1 MKTSLHNFDLEL
13 IKASIPTECQ
23 SHSNSL
29 TPVVKMAED
38 FSLYCDYKS
47 SSGAV
52 GGFLSPH
59 IVPTFTQL
67 GYSTASNTEDL
78 SGQSMAG
85 AGGIVPPSIGITE
98 QISGVCIF
106 AVFGGGPTFA
116 VMNRSLV
123 FFAREEGQ

>member
-1 MKTSLHNFDLEL
+1 MVET
-13 IKASIPTECQ
+13 
-23 SHSNSL
+23 
-29 TPVVKMAED
+29 AEG

-52 GGFLSPH
+52 GVFYRPTLCLHSLSWATS
-59 IVPTFTQL
+59 V
-67 GYSTASNTEDL
+67 ANNTEEL

-123 FFAREEGQ
+123 FFVGVEGQ